1 MIRSGPREIG
11 DGVVRLRE
19 VTRKDT
25 RRLYEWRMD
34 PSTRRMYRRNQVIPH
49 EQYSEIVKE
58 YFQPGNDDRWFV
70 IETADGPVGALA
82 IHSRDADG
90 RAKWGRLV
98 VEPRARGRGY
108 ARRALDL
115 LLADSRRLGLREL
128 SCQVLAD
135 NVGARGLYRA
145 AGFVE
150 GESEWVGRREFI
162 ECTLT
167 LRDTTV
173 SASAE

>member
-1 MIRSGPREIG
+1 MIHSDPREAE

-19 VTRKDT
+19 VTREDT
-25 RRLYEWRMD
+25 RRLYDWRME
-34 PSTRRMYRRNQVIPH
+34 PSTRRMYRRNEVIPY
-49 EQYSEIVKE
+49 EQHLAIVE
-58 YFQPGNDDRWFV
+58 DYFRPDNDDRWFV
-70 IETADGPVGALA
+70 IESADGAVGAIAL
-82 IHSRDADG
+82 HSIDADG
-90 RAKWGRLV
+90 RTKWGRLV
-98 VEPRARGRGY
+98 VAPQARGRGY
-108 ARRALDL
+108 ARRALEL
-115 LLADSRRLGLREL
+115 LIGHARGLGLRDL

-135 NVGARGLYRA
+135 NVGARRLYRA